1 MLASAKLPF
10 PADRLAS
17 RHPLLDKRSQTPRR
31 QWQID
36 STTGDPKGCCL
47 RLGQR
52 CRCSDNV
59 APAAC
64 SCCAPVASKPQ
75 SSTWLSALDDAT
87 RLWPQP
93 LDDGVVAED
102 DFRLCGGTGFGRCG
116 GRRWWAVFVVSQALG
131 SLQAGAL
138 TGMSGACRRSHK
150 TSCSDCTV
158 NTRQVAA
165 ATTKDK
171 LVDT

>member
-17 RHPLLDKRSQTPRR
+17 RHPLLEKRSQTPRR

-36 STTGDPKGCCL
+36 STPGNPNGCCL
-47 RLGQR
+47 RLGQC

-64 SCCAPVASKPQ
+64 SSCTPVASRPQ
-75 SSTWLSALDDAT
+75 GSTWLSALDDAT

-102 DFRLCGGTGFGRCG
+102 DLRLRGGTGFGSRNS
-116 GRRWWAVFVVSQALG
+116 RRWWAVSVVSQALG
-131 SLQAGAL
+131 SLQACASTGTSGAL
-138 TGMSGACRRSHK
+138 RQQHK
-150 TSCSDCTV
+150 TSCKDCTV
-158 NTRQVAA
+158 HARQV
-165 ATTKDK
+165 
-171 LVDT
+171 